1 MEGGTKPLSVLKK
14 LVFVH
19 DKKQAWNP
27 GTVQKRISNSDGRT
41 DDGRTDGLINI
52 QADMFYNIQK
62 EPLKIRGIIF
72 NNALNHILKKKF
84 CSPMEKGWIEFHI
97 STAGVKFWT
106 KWQC

>member
-1 MEGGTKPLSVLKK
+1 M
-14 LVFVH
+14 
-19 DKKQAWNP
+19 
-27 GTVQKRISNSDGRT
+27 
-41 DDGRTDGLINI
+41 DGRTDGLINI